1 MEPKASEEFMCETNM
16 QRYSCRA
23 NANKCMSTNINIFKN
38 KIVCSH
44 LGLVIYLGLS
54 LCIDLPVEKTVLS
67 SRALS

>member
-1 MEPKASEEFMCETNM
+1 
-16 QRYSCRA
+16 
-23 NANKCMSTNINIFKN
+23 MSTNINIKKN